1 MRANAIPA
9 LVNILKPD
17 KGLLPEEENSVQ
29 RMELKMQT
37 SGVIKFVKLQTVEMC
52 NVEFLIYMLNDSN
65 LLIKPLFSFSRN
77 LTLVECFTS

>member
-1 MRANAIPA
+1 MDANAIPA

-37 SGVIKFVKLQTVEMC
+37 SAVIKFVKIQLNMMY
-52 NVEFLIYMLNDSN
+52 NVLSTYNLSEYASN
-65 LLIKPLFSFSRN
+65 LVIS
-77 LTLVECFTS
+77 C